1 MIKKR
6 ENMTTVARKAEAMP
20 THCVGEGGGDDEYK
34 GNLFRSM
41 RSSRFPH
48 RELDENQYEGGNDE
62 WREGG
67 NPVSLHAFG
76 LQKQRVEK
84 DTENGDE
91 HYEDFNCLVK
101 AASRKAT
108 SSATQ
113 YAPTF
118 ADFPRK
124 LIKAAVLKTI
134 ESHSTALRGSERN
147 VGKTWVMR

>member
-48 RELDENQYEGGNDE
+48 RELDENQYEGGHDDE
-62 WREGG
+62 WREGRD
-67 NPVSLHAFG
+67 PVSLHAFG

-84 DTENGDE
+84 DPENGE
-91 HYEDFNCLVK
+91 QHYEDFNCLVK
-101 AASRKAT
+101 AASRKAL
-108 SSATQ
+108 SSSWQ
-113 YAPTF
+113 YEPTF
-118 ADFPRK
+118 ASVPRK
-124 LIKAAVLKTI
+124 LIKA
-134 ESHSTALRGSERN
+134 
-147 VGKTWVMR
+147 

>member
-1 MIKKR
+1 
-6 ENMTTVARKAEAMP
+6 MTTVARKAKAMP
-20 THCVGEGGGDDEYK
+20 THCVGEGGGDDAYK

-84 DTENGDE
+84 HTANGDE
-91 HYEDFNCLVK
+91 HYAYFNCLVK
-101 AASRKAT
+101 AAWRKQWS
-108 SSATQ
+108 SSAQ
-113 YAPTF
+113 YAPTSAF
-118 ADFPRK
+118 FPRK

-134 ESHSTALRGSERN
+134 E
-147 VGKTWVMR
+147 